1 MPDYPTDTL
10 NRLRLKAV
18 ATQLGPLNKQVVY
31 VGGAT
36 VSLYVDTV
44 AAGETR
50 PTDDIDVVI
59 ELASY
64 ADYGLLDE
72 RLRAQ
77 GFQNDTTSGVICRYR
92 MPGLLIDLMES
103 VVVDVMPTRPEI
115 LGFSN
120 QWYTEGYERAI
131 DYILDAQTTIRIFLL
146 AYFLAAK
153 FEALASRGGRDLRV
167 STDFEDIVFVL
178 DNAPDLL
185 GQLRVGS
192 EAVQTYLRETFARLL
207 ARPDSTEGFYANLPS
222 RFATDRVNRITDL
235 LNQFCRPT

>member
-1 MPDYPTDTL
+1 MPDHRPDTL

-18 ATQLGPLNKQVVY
+18 AIQLGPLNGEVVY

-36 VSLYVDTV
+36 VSLYVDTT

-64 ADYGLLDE
+64 AGYGLLDE

-77 GFQNDTTSGVICRYR
+77 GFQNDTMSGVICRYR
-92 MPGLLIDLMES
+92 IPGLLIDLMES

-120 QWYTEGYERAI
+120 QWYIEGYKRAI
-131 DYILDAQTTIRIFLL
+131 DYVLDAETTIRIFPL

-192 EAVQTYLRETFARLL
+192 EAVQMYLRETFERLL
-207 ARPDSTEGFYANLPS
+207 ARPDSTEGFYANLPP
-222 RFATDRVNRITDL
+222 RFATDRVNRIIDL